1 MGLGATRAGWRPFPR
16 KDTGG
21 PKGDPRA
28 FGHNHPDHELPLLP
42 AQPLSADRLP
52 SGGRSGAQG
61 QHAACGPS
69 VGTGLPSLRRCT
81 CSLLTAP
88 AGRADAAPAPRPPGS
103 RPREGRG
110 RSWTRLLLA
119 EGQGAGCSSAPQRP
133 PLSRRLREEP
143 GGQAQTAGRPCR
155 GTEPRRGWG
164 RRVGGGRAGPAAGG
178 SVTWASPL
186 ASASPPACSDRQTR
200 WSLRA
205 LHRLWCWTGQG
216 HEGGLGAG
224 EATCC
229 PGRTVNIGGQ
239 KPMAARGLPGPS

>member
-119 EGQGAGCSSAPQRP
+119 EGRGAGCSGAPQRP

-143 GGQAQTAGRPCR
+143 GGQAQTAGGHAGAWSR
-155 GTEPRRGWG
+155 GGA
-164 RRVGGGRAGPAAGG
+164 GGG
-178 SVTWASPL
+178 ASGEG
-186 ASASPPACSDRQTR
+186 A
-200 WSLRA
+200 RA
-205 LHRLWCWTGQG
+205 LLPV
-216 HEGGLGAG
+216 GL
-224 EATCC
+224 
-229 PGRTVNIGGQ
+229 
-239 KPMAARGLPGPS
+239 

>member
-1 MGLGATRAGWRPFPR
+1 MLR
-16 KDTGG
+16 G
-21 PKGDPRA
+21 PG
-28 FGHNHPDHELPLLP
+28 
-42 AQPLSADRLP
+42 
-52 SGGRSGAQG
+52 
-61 QHAACGPS
+61 AACGLRPIRGDRS
-69 VGTGLPSLRRCT
+69 SL
-81 CSLLTAP
+81 SPQMYLLTP
-88 AGRADAAPAPRPPGS
+88 DSSRWEGGRGSRPQATGVTPERRPRQVLDAAPSSES
-103 RPREGRG
+103 R
-110 RSWTRLLLA
+110 
-119 EGQGAGCSSAPQRP
+119 GAGCSGAPQRP

-143 GGQAQTAGRPCR
+143 GGQAQTAGWPCR

-216 HEGGLGAG
+216 HEGGPGAG

-239 KPMAARGLPGPS
+239 KPVATRGLPGPS

>member
-88 AGRADAAPAPRPPGS
+88 AGRADAAPAPKPRQVLDAAPSSES
-103 RPREGRG
+103 R
-110 RSWTRLLLA
+110 
-119 EGQGAGCSSAPQRP
+119 GAGCSGAPQRP

-155 GTEPRRGWG
+155 GTEPRRAWG
-164 RRVGGGRAGPAAGG
+164 RRVGGGSAGPAAGG
-178 SVTWASPL
+178 SVT
-186 ASASPPACSDRQTR
+186 
-200 WSLRA
+200 
-205 LHRLWCWTGQG
+205 
-216 HEGGLGAG
+216 
-224 EATCC
+224 
-229 PGRTVNIGGQ
+229 
-239 KPMAARGLPGPS
+239 